1 MINAK
6 VHCVLYFVTI
16 LSSDNV
22 HMSAAPGRVEGDER
36 APGDL
41 GRGLRAPR
49 LHPGAHAAR
58 PARPGRILPHLG
70 TLITRIY

>member
-1 MINAK
+1 M
-6 VHCVLYFVTI
+6 C
-16 LSSDNV
+16 
-22 HMSAAPGRVEGDER
+22 AAPGRVEGDER

-58 PARPGRILPHLG
+58 PARPGRLLPHLG

>member
-1 MINAK
+1 
-6 VHCVLYFVTI
+6 
-16 LSSDNV
+16 
-22 HMSAAPGRVEGDER
+22 MSAGRVEGDER

-58 PARPGRILPHLG
+58 PARPRSLLLYLG
-70 TLITRIY
+70 TLINHTHLA